1 MYHNSMYLNNI
12 KANIFRV
19 EKKLWCGQELING
32 LARPWNK
39 LGKYETI

>member
-1 MYHNSMYLNNI
+1 MYLNNI

-19 EKKLWCGQELING
+19 EKSWCGQELING

-39 LGKYETI
+39 LGNMRQYK